1 MEPGVSPKAQ
11 LEEGIDLQ
19 QISHEREFSGGSIMN
34 VIRYAS
40 LQALDRGGDKISLED
55 GQGIRREH
63 AKEGRR
69 GDASRHDSSVRA
81 DGAAGFCPW
90 PAWPRAVACRVGAVR
105 RARMWHRLA
114 KATGSGLRTG
124 GTRLAGRR

>member
-40 LQALDRGGDKISLED
+40 LQALDRGGEKISLED
-55 GQGIRREH
+55 VSQGIRREH
-63 AKEGRR
+63 AKEGK
-69 GDASRHDSSVRA
+69 
-81 DGAAGFCPW
+81 AG
-90 PAWPRAVACRVGAVR
+90 
-105 RARMWHRLA
+105 
-114 KATGSGLRTG
+114 
-124 GTRLAGRR
+124 